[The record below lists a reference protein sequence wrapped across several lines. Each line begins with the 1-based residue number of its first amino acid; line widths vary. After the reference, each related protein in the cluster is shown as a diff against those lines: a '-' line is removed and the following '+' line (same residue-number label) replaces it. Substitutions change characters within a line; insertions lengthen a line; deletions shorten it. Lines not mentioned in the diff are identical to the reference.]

1 MKVLFKKLKRTK
13 LSIRLIYYFVL
24 ILFLVSYIF
33 FVRSLLLLNG
43 VENTIRIVVMIVLG
57 TFLLLYWFI
66 DLLLLLVKR
75 YKTVVVL
82 STICM
87 LISCVCIIGSLY
99 INRAYSLLGKITED
113 KLTTYTSDL
122 ILMSGTE
129 FKNESSFKVGII
141 NNESDIEGNVLAY
154 ELIDKEKI
162 KNVTINKY
170 DTYFEM
176 LELLYNGELN
186 GVFVGDGYV
195 DTYSTYEQYENIA
208 TDTKVQFS
216 YSKKMEAK
224 EIIENNHSNVTEP
237 FSILL
242 IGVDSEKSSL
252 NFNSGFN
259 SDTLMM
265 VTFNPK
271 TLSATV
277 FSIPRDTYVPI
288 CNKGISSKINSASA
302 YGGACVVKTVE
313 NLTGIP
319 IDFYAMINFQG
330 VVDLVDALGGVTVD
344 VQTPDF
350 TKQYGGQVCEQNS
363 KRQFGN
369 QIICMNPG
377 VQKLNGEQA
386 LAYSRCRHLYTLS
399 DFARIQHQQDVVE
412 AMANQMKS
420 MKSVN
425 EFYAVLE
432 AISNNMVTNMN
443 TSNLLSLY
451 NVFKTAVI
459 DGANG
464 SMINIQKTYLTG
476 YNLYMIVP
484 NISRSMSVYTYQ
496 YYESSLNEIK
506 DALNV
511 TLGKKE
517 PKWIKTFDYS
527 INETYETTVIG
538 KSYMSTSKNE
548 ALPNFVGKSI
558 TEAKEW
564 CNARNIKVTTVEV
577 HEGDSLY
584 NADYPVGTVVTQSE
598 LSGTLTSIISN
609 MVFGVN
615 SEAKTSTTS
624 SSSSST
630 KHTSSSSSASKET
643 TEKTTETTA
652 PASPTPAEDETN

>member
-1 MKVLFKKLKRTK
+1 
-13 LSIRLIYYFVL
+13 
-24 ILFLVSYIF
+24 
-33 FVRSLLLLNG
+33 
-43 VENTIRIVVMIVLG
+43 
-57 TFLLLYWFI
+57 
-66 DLLLLLVKR
+66 
-75 YKTVVVL
+75 
-82 STICM
+82 
-87 LISCVCIIGSLY
+87 
-99 INRAYSLLGKITED
+99 
-113 KLTTYTSDL
+113 
-122 ILMSGTE
+122 
-129 FKNESSFKVGII
+129 
-141 NNESDIEGNVLAY
+141 
-154 ELIDKEKI
+154 
-162 KNVTINKY
+162 
-170 DTYFEM
+170 
-176 LELLYNGELN
+176 
-186 GVFVGDGYV
+186 
-195 DTYSTYEQYENIA
+195 
-208 TDTKVQFS
+208 
-216 YSKKMEAK
+216 MEAK
-224 EIIENNHSNVTEP
+224 QIIENNHSNVTEP

-330 VVDLVDALGGVTVD
+330 VVDLVDALGGVTVN
-344 VQTPDF
+344 VQEPDF

-420 MKSVN
+420 MRSVN
-425 EFYAVLE
+425 DFYAVLE
-432 AISNNMVTNMN
+432 AISNNMVTNMS
-443 TSNLLSLY
+443 TAQLLSLY

-459 DGANG
+459 DGNNG

-476 YNLYMIVP
+476 YNLNMIVS
-484 NISRSMSVYTYQ
+484 NISRTMPVYTYQ

-511 TLGKKE
+511 TLGKKQ
-517 PKWIKTFDYS
+517 PTWIKTFNYS
-527 INETYETTVIG
+527 INETYEPTIIG
-538 KSYMSTSKNE
+538 KSYLSTSKNE
-548 ALPNFVGKSI
+548 ALPNFVGKTL

-564 CNARNIKVTTVEV
+564 CAARNINVTTVEV
-577 HEGDSLY
+577 TEGNSLY
-584 NADYPVGTVVTQSE
+584 NSEYPNGTVVTQSA
-598 LSGTLTSIISN
+598 LKGTLTSTLTNI
-609 MVFGVN
+609 VFGVN
-615 SEAKTSTTS
+615 TEKKTTTS
-624 SSSSST
+624 SSSSSSS
-630 KHTSSSSSASKET
+630 KEKETSSSSSSSST
-643 TEKTTETTA
+643 TKATIQPPS
-652 PASPTPAEDETN
+652 PAVVEP